1 MLLYIK
7 SLETQPHRLVMELVQ
22 VFVLH
27 LVTMVAKMVV
37 RVVKVV
43 VRMDA
48 LLRVEVDVVK
58 VARGLVI
65 KRVLLIV

>member
-48 LLRVEVDVVK
+48 LLVEVDVVK

>member
-1 MLLYIK
+1 
-7 SLETQPHRLVMELVQ
+7 MELVQ